1 MFIFTTLWVI
11 AMLAMVFFFGF
22 VIGDLRA
29 TFRWEKKYNEFRDRL
44 NEIEKDLAVGGT
56 DE

>member
-11 AMLAMVFFFGF
+11 AMLVMVFFFGF

-29 TFRWEKKYNEFRDRL
+29 TCRWEKKYNELSDEL
-44 NEIEKDLAVGGT
+44 DDLEKDLAIGGT
-56 DE
+56 D